1 MPSCAPRAARRRSS
15 PRAAPRRAGP
25 EARPPG
31 AATDAAAGRGR
42 WPAALTVPLLL
53 LLAVAVLYPG
63 PLFQQRIFASSDAR
77 NSDAF
82 RLIGDAALARG
93 EYPQWNPYVFGGMPT
108 FGSLSYVRFVYPPG
122 ALLDF
127 LQTRLGFP
135 PLTWALVHLLFGGL
149 GVAWLLGRWGL
160 PPPARLLGAL
170 IWILSPTVTSWVVHG
185 HGSKLG
191 AAMYLPWIL
200 GAALLVLAGGGRR
213 AVALLALLLG
223 LQIVRGHVQ
232 ITYYTLLAMGALA
245 LWHTLRPL
253 AGLTPAGAGAAAG
266 EAAPPAVRWRRL
278 AALAGGTALAFLLGS
293 VLLLPVRG
301 YARQSIRGL
310 AESGG
315 GADYEYATNW
325 SLAPAELPTLVLP
338 SASGFGKGTY
348 QGPMPFT
355 DYPNYFGL
363 LTLGLAAASAWSS
376 RRRLAAALAT
386 LSLLSLLIAFGRHGG
401 GLYDLCYR
409 LLPYFNKF
417 RVPVMILI
425 VPTLALALLAP
436 LGAAWLAGHGAG
448 GEGGRGSEAR
458 RLVRAAGAAAL
469 AGLLLLLGA
478 AGGRSLQDAHLG
490 ALAAAA
496 GRPAPGA
503 AQLAAAW
510 ALHAAD
516 LARIGALLVAAGAAF
531 WWAARRDAFRR
542 RGLVWCLA
550 GLLAAD
556 LLAVDVRIT
565 HPERSL
571 REAARDAAGN
581 VALVPAAGLLT
592 RHQPSR
598 QALAPGPAALL
609 LAEQLGH
616 ERVWPLGEPA
626 YGNDFMTARVRSL
639 GGYHPAKLAAFEQVR
654 QRLND
659 PQRPAGRLA
668 SWLAGRIV
676 AVPGALPEAALPV
689 LAQLGADLEAPP
701 ALAGELALYRN
712 RSALP
717 RARLVDRWRL
727 AAAVPEAAELG
738 RFLEAVQSGQR
749 PVAAEVVLDRAPEP
763 PPVTAAA
770 PLPAPEFVVDEL
782 NEVVLRTRA
791 ATPAILVLA
800 DLQAPGWS
808 VEIDGR
814 PAPALRADLILRA
827 AAVPAGEH
835 TVRWRYRDP
844 HLRAGLMLSALG
856 TALLLLLSMPRAR
869 RRRAPARGARAGG
882 APAGDAEAARSLP
895 EPAEPA

>member
-1 MPSCAPRAARRRSS
+1 MPPCVSRAARRRPT
-15 PRAAPRRAGP
+15 PRAAARRAGP

-53 LLAVAVLYPG
+53 LIAVALLYPG
-63 PLFQQRIFASSDAR
+63 PLFQQRVFASSDAR

-82 RLIGDAALARG
+82 RLIGDAALAAG

-108 FGSLSYVRFVYPPG
+108 FGSLAYVRFVYPPG
-122 ALLDF
+122 VLLDF

-160 PPPARLLGAL
+160 PAPARLLGAL
-170 IWILSPTVTSWVVHG
+170 IWVLSPTVTSWIVHG

-232 ITYYTLLAMGALA
+232 ITYYTLLAVGVIA

-253 AGLTPAGAGAAAG
+253 AGLAPAGSGAAAGAAAG
-266 EAAPPAVRWRRL
+266 EEAPPAVRWRRL
-278 AALAGGTALAFLLGS
+278 AALAGGTALAFLLGA

-315 GADYEYATNW
+315 GAGYEYATNW

-363 LTLGLAAASAWSS
+363 LTLGLAAAAAWSS
-376 RRRLAAALAT
+376 RRRLAAALAA

-425 VPTLALALLAP
+425 LPTLALALLAP
-436 LGAAWLAGHGAG
+436 LGAAWLAGHGDG
-448 GEGGRGSEAR
+448 GGSGRGAGAR
-458 RLVRAAGAAAL
+458 RLVRAAGVAAL

-496 GRPAPGA
+496 GRPAPGV
-503 AQLAAAW
+503 AQLATAW

-516 LARIGALLVAAGAAF
+516 LARIGALLLAAGAAF
-531 WWAARRDAFRR
+531 WWAARRDGFRQ
-542 RGLVWCLA
+542 RGLGWCLV
-550 GLLAAD
+550 GLLAVD
-556 LLAVDVRIT
+556 LLAVDARIA

-592 RHQPSR
+592 RYQPSP
-598 QALAPGPAALL
+598 QALAPEPAALL
-609 LAEQLGH
+609 LAAQLGH

-626 YGNDFMTARVRSL
+626 YANDFMAARVRSL

-668 SWLAGRIV
+668 SWLGGRVV

-701 ALAGELALYRN
+701 ALAGDLALYRN

-717 RARLVDRWRL
+717 RARLVDRWRP

-749 PVAAEVVLDRAPEP
+749 PVAAEVVLDRGPEP
-763 PPVTAAA
+763 PPLPATA
-770 PLPAPEFVVDEL
+770 PLPPPEFLLDEL

-791 ATPAILVLA
+791 ATPALLVLA
-800 DLQAPGWS
+800 DMQAPGWS

-814 PAPALRADLILRA
+814 PAPALWADLILRA

-844 HLRAGLMLSALG
+844 HLRAGLAWSALG
-856 TALLLLLSMPRAR
+856 TLGLLLLSMPWPRRRDARAR
-869 RRRAPARGARAGG
+869 DAAAP
-882 APAGDAEAARSLP
+882 PLPTEPP
-895 EPAEPA
+895 EPA